1 MQRIESVLRREIGLD
16 AASLGSSAI
25 ERTVWQRMKSLGLKD
40 PREYEKLLE
49 TSRVERDELVEA
61 VVVLET
67 WFFRD
72 RGPFTALRQLALE
85 WMKQPA
91 IVNLPSLPSTP
102 HTETSRDEGGGLE
115 GGEGQK
121 STRTLRI
128 LSVPCSTGE
137 EPYSLAMTLLDA
149 GIPPHRFVI
158 NAVDISAQALAR
170 AREAIYGKNSFRGKD
185 LEFRE
190 HHFRQT
196 KVDWPSP
203 PSTPLTK
210 GSRGEGGGLEG
221 GEGHKMIG
229 YALNTQVRE
238 CVQFYRDNLLGDT
251 FLVGHALYD
260 FIFCRNLLIYFDR
273 ATQVRAM
280 EKLHA
285 LLAPQGMLFVGP
297 AELPLV
303 THNGFTDANLTMA
316 FVCRKTA
323 GADKRNRGSEF
334 VPREQAP
341 AVVKPNEV
349 RTPPSANV
357 AEKASQLR
365 GVNQLPRSRGAVRT
379 TTTGASDLD
388 VARQLADAGRLQDAV
403 AVCEKHLRREGPSA
417 EAYYLLGLVRDATG
431 DPRAMEYYRKALY
444 LKPDHYEALLQ
455 MSLLLEK
462 TGDSAGARNLKRRAQ
477 RVQHLP
483 AHVRPSSVAANA
495 GTQPGMEGLRR
506 VDEHGGKD
514 LTES

>member
-1 MQRIESVLRREIGLD
+1 
-16 AASLGSSAI
+16 
-25 ERTVWQRMKSLGLKD
+25 
-40 PREYEKLLE
+40 
-49 TSRVERDELVEA
+49 
-61 VVVLET
+61 
-67 WFFRD
+67 
-72 RGPFTALRQLALE
+72 
-85 WMKQPA
+85 
-91 IVNLPSLPSTP
+91 
-102 HTETSRDEGGGLE
+102 
-115 GGEGQK
+115 
-121 STRTLRI
+121 
-128 LSVPCSTGE
+128 
-137 EPYSLAMTLLDA
+137 
-149 GIPPHRFVI
+149 
-158 NAVDISAQALAR
+158 
-170 AREAIYGKNSFRGKD
+170 
-185 LEFRE
+185 
-190 HHFRQT
+190 
-196 KVDWPSP
+196 
-203 PSTPLTK
+203 
-210 GSRGEGGGLEG
+210 
-221 GEGHKMIG
+221 
-229 YALNTQVRE
+229 
-238 CVQFYRDNLLGDT
+238 
-251 FLVGHALYD
+251 
-260 FIFCRNLLIYFDR
+260 
-273 ATQVRAM
+273 
-280 EKLHA
+280 
-285 LLAPQGMLFVGP
+285 
-297 AELPLV
+297 
-303 THNGFTDANLTMA
+303 
-316 FVCRKTA
+316 
-323 GADKRNRGSEF
+323 
-334 VPREQAP
+334 
-341 AVVKPNEV
+341 VVKPNEV